1 MALKLSM
8 ATRWGSSLSTR
19 WIICTSVCSTPLLR
33 RSRLAGDDR
42 HRPRGNP
49 TRTAVVQQHVDRA
62 ANPHGMSPTLT
73 AARKKR
79 VACSAA
85 TPKSPA
91 SCHNSALLPRDPRRI
106 RFQGMHIRSFWGRFS
121 LPLPAKSFSLAEE
134 ERSYGYVGD
143 HLRPLLI
150 RPSSI
155 HPSPWRIF
163 WTRRRSR
170 FSRCLTSS
178 LVGHAEPTTPDR
190 DQGMEMRVEVHQIS
204 EDLDGDDQ
212 PGNGLAVVRHSLK
225 EGLLRVMCALEH
237 HSTALSA
244 RSTTSSRSRPRNGF
258 VT

>member
-134 ERSYGYVGD
+134 ERSYG
-143 HLRPLLI
+143 PC
-150 RPSSI
+150 
-155 HPSPWRIF
+155 
-163 WTRRRSR
+163 RS
-170 FSRCLTSS
+170 
-178 LVGHAEPTTPDR
+178 
-190 DQGMEMRVEVHQIS
+190 
-204 EDLDGDDQ
+204 Q
-212 PGNGLAVVRHSLK
+212 PFGGR
-225 EGLLRVMCALEH
+225 
-237 HSTALSA
+237 LSA
-244 RSTTSSRSRPRNGF
+244 RVKLERGDASPGDFHVLISGATAHADSSEAVPIHQYREAPDERRIAIRPCGQGQR
-258 VT
+258 